1 MVFFWHIPWHN
12 TIEHKPQ
19 DMDREI
25 DEKQLKRSRR
35 RSWTRIAIILA
46 LLVLAFWAFRSW
58 LSPSA
63 DARDFR
69 MATVERG
76 ALESTIAA
84 TGTVTPSF
92 EQQLNAPIATQVKTV
107 HLRSG
112 TEVEQGDL
120 ILELDKSFLLLDV
133 AARRGQLDLRKNS
146 IDLLQLE
153 LDRDLKELEYDDEIK
168 GLQVAAA
175 EAALTDAK
183 RLEKIGGAT
192 AEEVEQAETR
202 LQILRLEKAKLEN
215 ELNYRRNSLAG
226 RRREVVLE
234 ANIQEQELQELE
246 NKLDLTEVRA
256 PGPGV
261 ITWVNEN
268 IGEQVPEGKPLVR
281 IADLRSF
288 QIEAYCS
295 DRYADR
301 IAVGQAIKV
310 RLNEE
315 NLNGQITNILP
326 AVANNTVEFLV
337 ALEKPDH
344 PQLRPNMRLEVYVV
358 TDRKAD
364 VLKVRQGP
372 VFKGGL
378 RQKVFAVRGT
388 EAELLDVRTGISNG
402 DYIELLTNELSVG
415 DKIIISDTRDYEH
428 TNRLKLN

>member
-1 MVFFWHIPWHN
+1 
-12 TIEHKPQ
+12 
-19 DMDREI
+19 MDREI
-25 DEKQLKRSRR
+25 DEKQLNQTRR
-35 RSWTRIAIILA
+35 RNWLRIAVILA
-46 LLVLAFWAFRSW
+46 LLVLGFWAFRSW

-63 DARDFR
+63 KARDFR
-69 MATVERG
+69 MATIERG

-112 TEVEQGDL
+112 TEVEPGDL

-175 EAALTDAK
+175 EAALTDAQ

-202 LQILRLEKAKLEN
+202 LQILQLEKAKLEN

-226 RRREVVLE
+226 RKREVVLE

-268 IGEQVPEGKPLVR
+268 IGEQVPEGNPLVR

-288 QIEAYCS
+288 QIEASCS

-301 IAVGQAIKV
+301 VTVGQAVNV
-310 RLNEE
+310 RLNDET
-315 NLNGQITNILP
+315 LLGQITNILP

-337 ALEKPDH
+337 ALQKPDH
-344 PQLRPNMRLEVYVV
+344 PQLRPNMRLEVFIV

-364 VLKVRQGP
+364 VLKVKQGP

-378 RQKVFAVRGT
+378 RQKLFAVRGS
-388 EAELLDVRTGISNG
+388 EAELLEVRTGISNG

>member
-1 MVFFWHIPWHN
+1 
-12 TIEHKPQ
+12 
-19 DMDREI
+19 MDREI
-25 DEKQLKRSRR
+25 DEKQLNQTRR
-35 RSWTRIAIILA
+35 RNWLRIAVVIA
-46 LLVLAFWAFRSW
+46 LLVLGFWAFRSW

-63 DARDFR
+63 KARDFR
-69 MATVERG
+69 MATIERG

-112 TEVEQGDL
+112 TEVERGDL

-175 EAALTDAK
+175 EAALTDAQ

-192 AEEVEQAETR
+192 AEEVEQAETN
-202 LQILRLEKAKLEN
+202 LQILELEKAKLEN

-226 RRREVVLE
+226 RKREVVLE

-268 IGEQVPEGKPLVR
+268 IGEQVPEGNPLVR

-288 QIEAYCS
+288 QIEASCS

-301 IAVGQAIKV
+301 VTVGQAVNV
-310 RLNEE
+310 RLNDET
-315 NLNGQITNILP
+315 LLGQITNILP

-344 PQLRPNMRLEVYVV
+344 PQLRPNMRLEVFIV

-364 VLKVRQGP
+364 VLKVKQGP

-378 RQKVFAVRGT
+378 RQKLFAVRGS
-388 EAELLDVRTGISNG
+388 EAELLEVRTGISNG

>member
-1 MVFFWHIPWHN
+1 
-12 TIEHKPQ
+12 
-19 DMDREI
+19 MDREI
-25 DEKQLKRSRR
+25 DEKQLNQTRR
-35 RSWTRIAIILA
+35 RNWLRIAVVIA
-46 LLVLAFWAFRSW
+46 LLVLGFWAFRSW

-63 DARDFR
+63 KARDFR
-69 MATVERG
+69 MATIERG

-112 TEVEQGDL
+112 TEVERGDL

-175 EAALTDAK
+175 EAALTDAQ
-183 RLEKIGGAT
+183 RLGKIGGAT
-192 AEEVEQAETR
+192 AEEVEQAETN
-202 LQILRLEKAKLEN
+202 LQILELEKAKLEN

-226 RRREVVLE
+226 RKREVVLE

-268 IGEQVPEGKPLVR
+268 IGEQVPEGNPLVR

-288 QIEAYCS
+288 QIEASCS

-301 IAVGQAIKV
+301 VTVGQAVNV
-310 RLNEE
+310 RLNDET
-315 NLNGQITNILP
+315 LLGQITNILP

-344 PQLRPNMRLEVYVV
+344 PQLRPNMRLEVFIV

-364 VLKVRQGP
+364 VLKVKQGP

-378 RQKVFAVRGT
+378 RQKLFAVRGS
-388 EAELLDVRTGISNG
+388 EAELLEVRTGISNG